1 MTVKAMTIKS
11 PYAAPDSR
19 RTRIRPLAPASA
31 HRRPVM
37 TWKDRAQAALG
48 VPMETQNAIVIV
60 EVPFS
65 EARTREAN
73 SPRPAIR
80 INWQL
85 WQVIAPV
92 IITVC
97 AIAQLANCMR

>member
-1 MTVKAMTIKS
+1 MKAMTIKS
-11 PYAAPDSR
+11 PYAAPDVR
-19 RTRIRPLAPASA
+19 RARIRPLAPASA

-37 TWKDRAQAALG
+37 TWKDRAQVALG

-65 EARTREAN
+65 EARSKEAT
-73 SPRPAIR
+73 STGKAIR

-92 IITVC
+92 IIAVC